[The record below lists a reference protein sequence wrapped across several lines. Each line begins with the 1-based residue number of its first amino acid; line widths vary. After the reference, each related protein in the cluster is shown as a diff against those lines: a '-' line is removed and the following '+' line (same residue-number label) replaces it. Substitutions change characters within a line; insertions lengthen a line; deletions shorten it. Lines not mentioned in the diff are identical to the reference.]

1 MPPRK
6 SNKRNPKSKITRKKR
21 TKQSRKHSKQSSKNS
36 KKIIGGIGNAGVYQ
50 NQVPDVPPI
59 ESLLLDAIAT
69 RNQQDVRMYL
79 ELKDL
84 YTFGIDAIDE
94 EGYSIV
100 MHAVV
105 SGDIPITE
113 MLIQAGADIYFTGEE
128 PNSYNAVI
136 LAISSRRPQMANWL
150 IENFPEFD
158 LNLRVLNMDNTPTNP
173 MTIAAQLGYD
183 DVISNLLKKDT
194 HIHIGMITD
203 AGQEIELSLPLEK
216 AILQGHHSTIR
227 LLLENGSSVQT
238 LNPQRENVLEVAL
251 KAEKP
256 NVLTTLTLT
265 TIFNYAPPGIDT
277 YMIENAITLAVNSG
291 KHEHAQLLQQFLQPT
306 THPNSNNSN
315 NSKNSIQPKKRRK
328 KN

>member
-21 TKQSRKHSKQSSKNS
+21 TKQSSKNSKQSRKHS

-59 ESLLLDAIAT
+59 ESLLLNAIET
-69 RNQQDVRMYL
+69 SNQQHVRMYL

-84 YTFGIDAIDE
+84 YTFGIDATDE

-100 MHAVV
+100 MHAVI

-183 DVISNLLKKDT
+183 DVISNLLKKGA

-238 LNPQRENVLEVAL
+238 LNPQLENVLEVAL
-251 KAEKP
+251 KAQNP

-277 YMIENAITLAVNSG
+277 YMI
-291 KHEHAQLLQQFLQPT
+291 
-306 THPNSNNSN
+306 
-315 NSKNSIQPKKRRK
+315 
-328 KN
+328 

>member
-6 SNKRNPKSKITRKKR
+6 SKKRNPKRKITRKKH
-21 TKQSRKHSKQSSKNS
+21 TKQSRKHS

-50 NQVPDVPPI
+50 NQVPDAPPI
-59 ESLLLDAIAT
+59 ESLLLDAITT

-79 ELKDL
+79 KFKDL
-84 YTFGIDAIDE
+84 YTFGIDATDE

-105 SGDIPITE
+105 SGDISITE

-136 LAISSRRPQMANWL
+136 LAISSSRPQMANWL

-173 MTIAAQLGYD
+173 MTIAAQLGYN
-183 DVISNLLKKDT
+183 DVISNLLKKGA

-203 AGQEIELSLPLEK
+203 ARQEIELSLPLEK
-216 AILQGHHSTIR
+216 AILQGHHSTIK
-227 LLLENGSSVQT
+227 LLLENGSNVQT

-251 KAEKP
+251 KAQNP
-256 NVLTTLTLT
+256 IVLT
-265 TIFNYAPPGIDT
+265 TIFNYALPGIDT
-277 YMIENAITLAVNSG
+277 YMIKNAITLALNSG
-291 KHEHAQLLQQFLQPT
+291 KHEHVELLQQFLQST

-315 NSKNSIQPKKRRK
+315 NSSRPKKRRRK
-328 KN
+328 